1 MQNET
6 KFTPG
11 PWEKVYRLNSI
22 GEPLKNGR
30 YVIRQM
36 GDSKREDFYIAESPY
51 AAHRGGDVAVHE
63 ANAHL
68 IAAAPDLYEALSPV
82 LRGADEADYYCPDD
96 VADDH
101 TVLVS
106 FTIGLAATVPASRW
120 ASRLHPV
127 EAIRHE

>member
-1 MQNET
+1 MSET

-68 IAAAPDLYEALSPV
+68 IAAAPDLYEALYDLQRQALQSTLNDPANEWGWEA
-82 LRGADEADYYCPDD
+82 LQKTRAALAKARGEPRP
-96 VADDH
+96 
-101 TVLVS
+101 TK
-106 FTIGLAATVPASRW
+106 TEGEGTTP
-120 ASRLHPV
+120 
-127 EAIRHE
+127 